1 MAGSHP
7 SLAEGEL
14 YGLRTGAIA
23 TSANIGGYGG
33 SKGGCRL
40 GVGGWRSL

>member
-1 MAGSHP
+1 MVNVSPVH
-7 SLAEGEL
+7 
-14 YGLRTGAIA
+14 AIA
-23 TSANIGGYGG
+23 TSANIPAYGG

>member
-1 MAGSHP
+1 MAGSQ
-7 SLAEGEL
+7 SWAEPEL

-23 TSANIGGYGG
+23 TSANIPAYGG